1 MNQPEAQKPINT
13 GIKSKVLTILA
24 FYRLI
29 AHYSMSLAP
38 IACETRVSN
47 APLKPRKTETPSIF
61 IAVLPNP
68 TEAKRIVLF
77 LCPIKI
83 RLIVS

>member
-1 MNQPEAQKPINT
+1 MNQPEAQKPIKT
-13 GIKSKVLTILA
+13 GKNSKVLTILA
-24 FYRLI
+24 FYRFM
-29 AHYSMSLAP
+29 AHNSVFLAP
-38 IACETRVSN
+38 IACEIRVSN

-61 IAVLPNP
+61 IAVLPKP
-68 TEAKRIVLF
+68 TEARRIVLF